1 MNHVA
6 SFSVSSSFASS
17 HVRFFQQVGSSV
29 SAPSRHQQK
38 APKKKCRW
46 LGVHETRQEGGCRMD
61 KTPSVWPIWSGL
73 EKQSPRGRISSGPV
87 VETQAPFLS
96 RTRPEQETRITDV
109 KSVCALA
116 PPISCRPG
124 PTADLPRPSHHP
136 SDGTR
141 VPIAS
146 GPTPSTVHSIIRR
159 PHQ

>member
-1 MNHVA
+1 MSRLFPYPPPH
-6 SFSVSSSFASS
+6 S
-17 HVRFFQQVGSSV
+17 R
-29 SAPSRHQQK
+29 PSRTIFPTSGKLCLCAIEASTKGSQ
-38 APKKKCRW
+38 KKCRW

-87 VETQAPFLS
+87 VETQATFLS
-96 RTRPEQETRITDV
+96 QTRPEQETRITDV